1 MSFPNVDQTGSG
13 VEQSHPLL
21 VFPLLRHLVPQV
33 RQLGRELLHQ
43 FLRLIQLEIFG
54 DKTRLRIEISR
65 TTHLTLQCFPLIL
78 FPVHVLNCQRDRSQS
93 RKPVQTPVLAGN
105 ERNK

>member
-1 MSFPNVDQTGSG
+1 MSFPDVDQTGSG

-54 DKTRLRIEISR
+54 DKTRMRIEISR